1 MAEPTNDSPKD
12 ENRSESNVEATND
25 TLENRAVVSV
35 QPEASKDDSTPE
47 EGLNHPSQ
55 TDTSSEGQALQADD
69 EDHLLEQTEGI
80 FLLWWNWAYF
90 EMKVE
95 KPIFTGITPPRMLMP
110 EKISGTQEVEFVYPI
125 CDFGHTLSTSKA
137 SEMFS
142 VGMSM
147 CKLYYTI
154 EKMIFILVERL
165 KEGGVDPETG
175 VQVMFEGHLLSQR
188 KAFES
193 IINLREN
200 VLVTNFDPGIWGEQ
214 YLEIVKRMADRGY
227 GYPPEAPRT
236 LYKLAKTQSAPAK
249 QSL

>member
-1 MAEPTNDSPKD
+1 MADPTNDAPKD
-12 ENRSESNVEATND
+12 ENQSESNDEATND
-25 TLENRAVVSV
+25 TLENHIV
-35 QPEASKDDSTPE
+35 EASKDASPSE
-47 EGLNHPSQ
+47 EVFNHSSQ
-55 TDTSSEGQALQADD
+55 TDTSMEKPALEADD
-69 EDHLLEQTEGI
+69 EDHLHQQTEGI
-80 FLLWWNWAYF
+80 FVLWWNWAYF
-90 EMKVE
+90 EMKIM
-95 KPIFTGITPPRMLMP
+95 KPTFTGITPPRMLMP
-110 EKISGTQEVEFVYPI
+110 EKILGTQEMEFVYPI

-154 EKMIFILVERL
+154 EKMVFILVERL
-165 KEGGVDPETG
+165 KEGGVAPETE

-193 IINLREN
+193 IINLRQN

-214 YLEIVKRMADRGY
+214 YLEIVKRMADKGY

-236 LYKLAKTQSAPAK
+236 LYKLN
-249 QSL
+249 